1 MHACM
6 KMDTLRRVTINNGVT
21 SGFEEKGGCIYKY
34 EYIYN
39 IDKLW
44 MKVMCNEEHM
54 VTMNAS
60 VYIWN
65 VSNGGL
71 ILE

>member
-1 MHACM
+1 MVSQVDL
-6 KMDTLRRVTINNGVT
+6 KKKEGVYINMN
-21 SGFEEKGGCIYKY
+21 I
-34 EYIYN
+34 YIYN